1 MKSIKIIAIAVI
13 AFFATATSANVKLP
27 HVISSNMVL
36 QRNEPIKI
44 WGWADKGEKV
54 SVTFNGKKVAA
65 KRISADKWEAIF
77 PATKEGGPYEII
89 IVGKNRIELK
99 NIMIG
104 DVWICSGQSNM
115 EWTLQK
121 TDNVEAELAV
131 AENNDIRLL
140 NIPQTVSEIPVDD
153 MPQCE
158 WKTCSAETAAE
169 FSGVGYYFG
178 KYLQQNIGVP
188 IGLINTS
195 WGGTLIETWMSAES
209 IAEYPEYAKQM
220 EAAKDSKMHEMTL
233 NMEARMADWNKNT
246 ETDKGDIEKWYL
258 PETDFSSWEKME
270 VPQMFDVTLHP
281 NLDGSVWYE
290 REIELTAD
298 EASGSISLSL
308 GTIDDNDVTYL
319 NGQIV
324 GVTNDYSKPRNY
336 AVKQGIAKAGKN
348 ILVVKIVDNLGGGGF
363 YGDPEKMSITTNSG
377 TKNIAGKWNYKIG
390 FGGVSPL
397 SFTSP
402 NTYPTLLFNAMI
414 NPLLSLKIKGAIWYQ
429 GEANVRDA
437 EKYSR
442 LFTSMIA
449 DWRKKWE
456 VGNFPFLFVQLANFD
471 PTGTPDYGDWPTL
484 RASQTKVWKTVEKTG
499 MAVIIDKGST
509 TTIHPTDKAVVGKR
523 LCLQALKVAY
533 NQDVKANSP
542 LFKSMEIKGNKAI
555 ISFDYAEGLKTSS
568 KYGYVN
574 GFEIAGADKK
584 WHWATA
590 EIVDGKIEVLCREVT
605 EPKYVRYAWANDPND
620 VNLTNTEDLPAVP
633 FNTMENN

>member
-188 IGLINTS
+188 IGHSVIALKSIQKGLNKLILNEDKLKADLEANWSVVAEALQTILRRE
-195 WGGTLIETWMSAES
+195 GYPKPYETLKELTRTNSKVTAES
-209 IAEYPEYAKQM
+209 I
-220 EAAKDSKMHEMTL
+220 HEFIQTL
-233 NMEARMADWNKNT
+233 NV
-246 ETDKGDIEKWYL
+246 
-258 PETDFSSWEKME
+258 S
-270 VPQMFDVTLHP
+270 
-281 NLDGSVWYE
+281 
-290 REIELTAD
+290 D
-298 EASGSISLSL
+298 E
-308 GTIDDNDVTYL
+308 
-319 NGQIV
+319 
-324 GVTNDYSKPRNY
+324 
-336 AVKQGIAKAGKN
+336 VKQEMMKITPHNYTGIY
-348 ILVVKIVDNLGGGGF
+348 F
-363 YGDPEKMSITTNSG
+363 
-377 TKNIAGKWNYKIG
+377 
-390 FGGVSPL
+390 
-397 SFTSP
+397 
-402 NTYPTLLFNAMI
+402 
-414 NPLLSLKIKGAIWYQ
+414 
-429 GEANVRDA
+429 
-437 EKYSR
+437 
-442 LFTSMIA
+442 
-449 DWRKKWE
+449 
-456 VGNFPFLFVQLANFD
+456 
-471 PTGTPDYGDWPTL
+471 
-484 RASQTKVWKTVEKTG
+484 
-499 MAVIIDKGST
+499 
-509 TTIHPTDKAVVGKR
+509 
-523 LCLQALKVAY
+523 
-533 NQDVKANSP
+533 
-542 LFKSMEIKGNKAI
+542 
-555 ISFDYAEGLKTSS
+555 
-568 KYGYVN
+568 
-574 GFEIAGADKK
+574 
-584 WHWATA
+584 
-590 EIVDGKIEVLCREVT
+590 
-605 EPKYVRYAWANDPND
+605 
-620 VNLTNTEDLPAVP
+620 
-633 FNTMENN
+633 